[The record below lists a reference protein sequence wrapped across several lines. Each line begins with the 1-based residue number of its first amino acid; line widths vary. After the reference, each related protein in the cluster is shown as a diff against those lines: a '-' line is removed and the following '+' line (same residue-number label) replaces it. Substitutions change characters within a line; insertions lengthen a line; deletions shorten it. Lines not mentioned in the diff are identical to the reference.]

1 MAYLPSDLDENSSL
15 SPETMSGGEK
25 QMIALLRA
33 LHANKGL
40 LLLDEPFA
48 ALSKEMSE
56 KYTELLLQ
64 QKDLTI
70 LMITHDKRVNYLE
83 QFQQIWQ
90 VERQN
95 IKIIVDEK
103 N

>member
-1 MAYLPSDLDENSSL
+1 
-15 SPETMSGGEK
+15 MSGGEK

-48 ALSKEMSE
+48 ALSQEMSE
-56 KYTELLLQ
+56 KYTDLLLQ
-64 QKDLTI
+64 QKELAV
-70 LMITHDKRVNYLE
+70 LMITHDKRANYLE